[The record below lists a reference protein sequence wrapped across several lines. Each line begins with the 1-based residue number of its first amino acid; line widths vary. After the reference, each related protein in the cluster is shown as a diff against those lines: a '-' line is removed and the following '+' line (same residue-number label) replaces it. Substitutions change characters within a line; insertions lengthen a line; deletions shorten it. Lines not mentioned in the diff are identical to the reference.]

1 MSETQIQY
9 VADPNGNLT
18 SVLIPIALWREI
30 EVELKMAYLSRDGN
44 MKKHLLESIER
55 EKPQRPFGSAKGQM
69 TIMPDF
75 DEPLEEFKDYM
86 EV

>member
-18 SVLIPIALWREI
+18 SVLIPIELWREI
-30 EVELKMAYLSRDGN
+30 EVELEMAYLSRDGN
-44 MKKHLLESIER
+44 MKKHLLESIQR
-55 EKPQRPFGSAKGQM
+55 EKPQRLFGSAKGQM

-75 DEPLEEFKDYM
+75 DEPLEEFKGYM
-86 EV
+86 